1 MSFTDMTFSFEAMRW
16 IVLTAIGIYAWFI
29 GRQSASSAELLEL
42 RTRLTTLEAQMA
54 QVPSQ
59 SQLHELVATV
69 ASLRG
74 SIDTVAARIEPVA
87 RSVDRVSKDGTAYTA
102 PNPNCCKNGSV
113 FSAARCPSAMASSAR

>member
-29 GRQSASSAELLEL
+29 GRQSASAAELLEL

-59 SQLHELVATV
+59 AQLHELVATV
-69 ASLRG
+69 AGL
-74 SIDTVAARIEPVA
+74 AARIEPVA
-87 RSVDRVSKDGTAYTA
+87 RSVDRIENYLLNQK
-102 PNPNCCKNGSV
+102 
-113 FSAARCPSAMASSAR
+113 

>member
-69 ASLRG
+69 ATAVRSPDWVVAVQLTA
-74 SIDTVAARIEPVA
+74 SVLVSTVPPRP
-87 RSVDRVSKDGTAYTA
+87 TATHR
-102 PNPNCCKNGSV
+102 PLV
-113 FSAARCPSAMASSAR
+113 E

>member
-1 MSFTDMTFSFEAMRW
+1 MNREAPGQD
-16 IVLTAIGIYAWFI
+16 AE
-29 GRQSASSAELLEL
+29 SSLMEHLLEL

-87 RSVDRVSKDGTAYTA
+87 RSVDRVENYLLNQK
-102 PNPNCCKNGSV
+102 
-113 FSAARCPSAMASSAR
+113 